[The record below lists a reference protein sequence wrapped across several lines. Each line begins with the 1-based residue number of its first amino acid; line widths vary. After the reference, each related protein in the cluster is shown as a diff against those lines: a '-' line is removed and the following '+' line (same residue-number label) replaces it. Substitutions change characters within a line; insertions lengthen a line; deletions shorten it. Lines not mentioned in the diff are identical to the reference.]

1 MKRQMHN
8 RHDITG
14 WRILVAELRRRDTIS
29 AEEVAKLVKQH
40 SGATA
45 DYALRR
51 LQHEGVLHRPDKKP
65 RGLYIVSKGS
75 TKAFIG
81 NPFEAVRAICGSEVV
96 FGYGT
101 ALYLHGLSR
110 YGRLSEYFVAWSRR
124 RNKQSVD
131 GIVIR
136 FIQTPFQEKMGSS
149 VLRRGRTTLRVTDLE
164 RTLIDCIHRPKY
176 AQGWENV
183 VHALDRAKGINGSR
197 MIEYVKQYRTPSLVA
212 KVGLI
217 LEHFGDR
224 WKVLGAALNSLR
236 PYLPRTPVKFS
247 RGSGG
252 SLNKDWNIFVPDGV
266 FHE

>member
-1 MKRQMHN
+1 
-8 RHDITG
+8 
-14 WRILVAELRRRDTIS
+14 
-29 AEEVAKLVKQH
+29 
-40 SGATA
+40 
-45 DYALRR
+45 
-51 LQHEGVLHRPDKKP
+51 
-65 RGLYIVSKGS
+65 
-75 TKAFIG
+75 
-81 NPFEAVRAICGSEVV
+81 
-96 FGYGT
+96 
-101 ALYLHGLSR
+101 
-110 YGRLSEYFVAWSRR
+110 
-124 RNKQSVD
+124 
-131 GIVIR
+131 
-136 FIQTPFQEKMGSS
+136 
-149 VLRRGRTTLRVTDLE
+149 VTDLE

-224 WKVLGAALNSLR
+224 WKVSGATLNSLR

-252 SLNKDWNIFVPDGV
+252 SLNKDWSIFVPDGV